1 MASGTLGTALSG
13 LMAAQVGLR
22 TSQHNIS
29 NVNTAGFRRQEVGYA
44 AQIPEYLGAYS
55 VGSGVSVTMVR
66 NHYSQFQDSQ
76 LLLDESQLARSEAQ
90 ATTASRVDSLVGD
103 TNSGLVSA
111 MEAFFSATSTVASD
125 PTSNA
130 ARQVMLA
137 SGRNLAGR
145 FNTLSDSLD
154 LIGNNTNLE
163 INATVT
169 RINTYASQI
178 AQVSSNIARTEGGSA
193 QLSND
198 LRDQR
203 DQLVSELNKLINV
216 TPIQQSDGAFNLF
229 IANGQPLV
237 VGSSVA
243 TLSTVADPTAP
254 EYLLPTLTFQGGATL
269 TLDASMVSGGSLGG
283 MLDVRDNVLKP
294 AIQDLD
300 RLALVFAAQFNT
312 QHTSGFDKSGNPGLD
327 FFTSAATLSPL
338 LQPAALAENT
348 GTQVFSTAITNYSE
362 LQASDYELS
371 FDGANYTLTRLSD
384 GASDPAAA
392 FATINGVSQGFTLT
406 TGAGTPQAGDRW
418 LIRPSAGAAASI
430 KLNGVLQDASLIAAS
445 STAADSPGDNGN
457 AQLLAGL
464 QTSTSAVNGTE
475 TYFSAYSQ
483 LVFRTAT
490 LASEADINVSA
501 YETLTTQSKA
511 TQQSISGVNLDE
523 EAANLIR
530 FQQAYQASARA
541 MQVATGLFEDLLSA
555 IR

>member
-13 LMAAQVGLR
+13 LMAAQSGIR
-22 TSQHNIS
+22 TTQHNIS
-29 NVNTAGFRRQEVGYA
+29 NINTAGFRRQEVDYA
-44 AQIPEYLGAYS
+44 AQIPEYLGNYA
-55 VGSGVSVTMVR
+55 VGTGVNVSTVR
-66 NHYSQFQDSQ
+66 NHFSLFQDSQ
-76 LLLDESQLARSEAQ
+76 LLLDESQLARSEAL
-90 ATTASRVDSLVGD
+90 ATSASRVDTLVGD
-103 TNSGLVSA
+103 SNSGLVSA
-111 MEAFFSATSTVASD
+111 MEAFFSATSTVAGD

-154 LIGNNTNLE
+154 LIRGNTNLE
-163 INATVT
+163 IDATVT

-178 AQVSSNIARTEGGSA
+178 AQLSGNIARAEGGA
-193 QLSND
+193 GQLAND

-243 TLSTVADPTAP
+243 RLGTLADPTAP
-254 EYLLPTLTFQGGATL
+254 EFLQPTLTFQGGATL

-283 MLDVRDNVLKP
+283 LLAARDSVLKP

-312 QHTSGFDKSGNPGLD
+312 QHSSGFDTAGNAGLD
-327 FFTSAATLSPL
+327 FFTATSTLSPL
-338 LQPAALAENT
+338 LQPAALDENT
-348 GTQVFSTAITNYSE
+348 GTQVFTASITNYAE

-371 FDGANYTLTRLSD
+371 YDGSNYTLTRLSD
-384 GASDPAAA
+384 GASSPFAPI
-392 FATINGVSQGFTLT
+392 ATINGVSQGFSLT

-418 LIRPSAGAAASI
+418 LIRPTAGAAEMI
-430 KLNGVLQDASLIAAS
+430 GLNNAMQDASLIAAAS
-445 STAADSPGDNGN
+445 SAAGSPGDNGN

-464 QTSTSAVNGTE
+464 QTSATAVNGTD

-483 LVFRTAT
+483 LVSRTAS

-501 YETLTTQSKA
+501 YEVLTTQSKA
-511 TQQSISGVNLDE
+511 AQQSISGVNLDE

-530 FQQAYQASARA
+530 FQQAYQASAKA
-541 MQVATGLFEDLLSA
+541 MQVATDLFEDLLGA
-555 IR
+555 LG